1 MATMMGKKMDD
12 DMREAKR
19 EAIFAETFAKSQK

>member
-1 MATMMGKKMDD
+1 MALMGKRMDD

-19 EAIFAETFAKSQK
+19 EQIFAETFAKSQK

>member
-19 EAIFAETFAKSQK
+19 EEIFAETFARS